1 MKGYNRLKVHFLSN
15 LLPVLQNK
23 HNFIYSDKIYN
34 KEVANTVT
42 WPQAVLLQIM

>member
-1 MKGYNRLKVHFLSN
+1 MKGYNRLKVHFCRICYRFCK
-15 LLPVLQNK
+15 NK